1 MNNKPNIQINESV
14 ECSKYTLDG
23 NQACSIVYFRP
34 NENIASL
41 TLVSAIGEDLY
52 VLGYNAPP
60 DNFDNSLPIAEHMI
74 NSFKFGPE
82 AANP

>member
-23 NQACSIVYFRP
+23 NQACSVVYFRTG
-34 NENIASL
+34 ENIASL
-41 TLVSAIGEDLY
+41 TLVTAIGEDVY
-52 VLGYNAPP
+52 VVGYNALP
-60 DNFDNSLPIAEHMI
+60 DDFDKNLPIVEHMI

-82 AANP
+82 AAR